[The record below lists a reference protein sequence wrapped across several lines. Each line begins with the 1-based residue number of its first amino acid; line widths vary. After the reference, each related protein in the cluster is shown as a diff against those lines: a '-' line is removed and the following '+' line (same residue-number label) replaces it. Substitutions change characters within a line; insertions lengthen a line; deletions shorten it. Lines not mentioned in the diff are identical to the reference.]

1 MSDVIC
7 EQLAKQAGFKLSVG
21 NWIAPDGTLIIGKTH
36 ESHHIETMVKYTKEE
51 CPEDKNHLT
60 WMNSKVAEGFIR
72 LVFRADILFQVG
84 CKRKKDIWSKQPNYR
99 CMIDI
104 LKKLN
109 TIEAHIFS
117 KSFYIIG
124 QSRFIVNKEMKK
136 LEIKE
141 YENIS

>member
-1 MSDVIC
+1 MND
-7 EQLAKQAGFKLSVG
+7 K
-21 NWIAPDGTLIIGKTH
+21 
-36 ESHHIETMVKYTKEE
+36 VK
-51 CPEDKNHLT
+51 
-60 WMNSKVAEGFIR
+60 EGFIR

-84 CKRKKDIWSKQPNYR
+84 CEKKKDIWSKQPNYR

-104 LKKLN
+104 LRKLN

-141 YENIS
+141 YENLS